1 MAGGSRDFAAQV
13 LDEGSAMEALTK
25 DEAEAFTRISFY
37 SVDDVRFAWK
47 YWRDAGDQAGFEAF
61 VRRRIAESSNARIR
75 RSIEHGRRMAA

>member
-1 MAGGSRDFAAQV
+1 
-13 LDEGSAMEALTK
+13 MEALTK
-25 DEAEAFTRISFY
+25 DEAEAFTRISCY